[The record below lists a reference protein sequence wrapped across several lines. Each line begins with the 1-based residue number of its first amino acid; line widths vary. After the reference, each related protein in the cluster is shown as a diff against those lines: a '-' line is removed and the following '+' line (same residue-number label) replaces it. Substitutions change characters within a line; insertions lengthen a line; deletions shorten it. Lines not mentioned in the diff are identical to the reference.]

1 MNEERCAAAPGRL
14 RAGCPRPILA
24 ADDSRMTIPLPDLAA
39 GFLLAFARIGTLVM
53 LLPGIGER
61 MLPPRMRLS
70 IALLLT
76 LIVLPLV
83 RPLLPT
89 TTEPVALVGVLFG
102 EVAIGLTLG
111 LATRGVMAALQS
123 AGNMVA
129 SQIGLSFAMTV
140 DPTAGS
146 QEAAIGNFLVLL
158 GVTLV
163 FTTDLHHLAIAA
175 VRDSYTL
182 LPPRGVPDT
191 GDAAKLAVM
200 AVARGFA
207 LALKIAAPFIAFAL
221 LFNLGL
227 GVLQRMMPQLQVFF
241 LALPLSV
248 LVGMLILLA
257 SLGLMM
263 GTFLVDLGDFL
274 KDMGGR

>member
-1 MNEERCAAAPGRL
+1 
-14 RAGCPRPILA
+14 
-24 ADDSRMTIPLPDLAA
+24 MTIPIPDLAA
-39 GFLLAFARIGTLVM
+39 AFMLAFSRVGTLVM

-61 MLPPRMRLS
+61 MLPGRMRLS

-76 LIVLPLV
+76 LIMLPII
-83 RPLLPT
+83 RPLLPAT
-89 TTEPVALVGVLFG
+89 TTPASVVGLLVGEIAV
-102 EVAIGLTLG
+102 GLVLG
-111 LATRGVMAALQS
+111 LAARAVMAALQT
-123 AGNMVA
+123 AGNVVA
-129 SQIGLSFAMTV
+129 SQIGLSFAMSV

-158 GVTLV
+158 GVTLI
-163 FTTDLHHLAIAA
+163 FATDLHHLAIAA
-175 VRDSYTL
+175 IRDSYAL
-182 LPPRGVPDT
+182 LPPVGVPET

-200 AVARGFA
+200 AVARGFT
-207 LALKIAAPFIAFAL
+207 LGIKIAAPFVAFAL

-227 GVLQRMMPQLQVFF
+227 GVLARLMPQFQVFF

-263 GTFLVDLGDFL
+263 STFLLDLGDFL

>member
-1 MNEERCAAAPGRL
+1 
-14 RAGCPRPILA
+14 
-24 ADDSRMTIPLPDLAA
+24 MTFALPDLAA
-39 GFLLAFARIGTLVM
+39 AFLLAFARIGTMVM

-61 MLPPRMRLS
+61 MLPVRIRLAV
-70 IALLLT
+70 ALLLT
-76 LIVLPLV
+76 LVILPGV
-83 RPLLPT
+83 RPLLAAATPAA
-89 TTEPVALVGVLFG
+89 ALGLLIGEIAVG
-102 EVAIGLTLG
+102 AMLG
-111 LATRGVMAALQS
+111 LAVRAVMAALQT
-123 AGNMVA
+123 AGNVIA
-129 SQIGLSFAMTV
+129 AQIGLSYAMTV

-146 QEAAIGNFLVLL
+146 QEAAIGNFLALL

-163 FTTDLHHLAIAA
+163 FATDLHHLAIAA
-175 VRDSYTL
+175 IQESYAL
-182 LPPRGVPDT
+182 LPPARPPDT
-191 GDAAKLAVM
+191 GDAARLGVM

-207 LALKIAAPFIAFAL
+207 LGLKIAAPFIAFAI

-227 GVLQRMMPQLQVFF
+227 GVLSRLMPQLQVFF

-263 GTFLVDLGDFL
+263 NAYLLDLGDFL

>member
-1 MNEERCAAAPGRL
+1 
-14 RAGCPRPILA
+14 
-24 ADDSRMTIPLPDLAA
+24 MTIPLPDLAA
-39 GFLLAFARIGTLVM
+39 AFLLAFARIGTLVM

-61 MLPPRMRLS
+61 MLPARMRLS

-76 LIVLPLV
+76 MIILPIV

-89 TTEPVALVGVLFG
+89 TANPAALVGALIG
-102 EVAIGLTLG
+102 EVAVGLVLG
-111 LATRGVMAALQS
+111 FAARAVTAALQS
-123 AGNMVA
+123 AGNVVA

-146 QEAAIGNFLVLL
+146 QEASIGNFLVLL
-158 GVTLV
+158 GVTLI
-163 FTTDLHHLAIAA
+163 FATDLHHLAIAA
-175 VRDSYTL
+175 IRDSYTL
-182 LPPRGVPDT
+182 LPPTGVPDS

-227 GVLQRMMPQLQVFF
+227 GVLARLMPQLQVFF

-263 GTFLVDLGDFL
+263 SVFLLDLGDFL